1 MVRLRCEPGKNKDNN
16 NLWKPVVDQECT
28 TLEVGHRIVY
38 KHSISNEETRFVVQ
52 FSWRAQYWVSP
63 PSVCL
68 AFYFFLL
75 MENISTSSGGSS
87 CCCLHFARSCFP
99 LILSS
104 DYSVF
109 VNCIQREGK
118 KKQQKGNLNIRQS
131 FNPTTTG
138 GGGGVILLGVN
149 NVWRLRLLDF

>member
-1 MVRLRCEPGKNKDNN
+1 MKKHVLLCNLAGELNIGSLRRLSA
-16 NLWKPVVDQECT
+16 L
-28 TLEVGHRIVY
+28 
-38 KHSISNEETRFVVQ
+38 HST
-52 FSWRAQYWVSP
+52 
-63 PSVCL
+63 
-68 AFYFFLL
+68 FFLL

-118 KKQQKGNLNIRQS
+118 KKQQKGKKKQQKGNLNIRQS

-138 GGGGVILLGVN
+138 GGHTS
-149 NVWRLRLLDF
+149 WCK

>member
-1 MVRLRCEPGKNKDNN
+1 MKKHVLLCNLAGELNIGSLRRSSA
-16 NLWKPVVDQECT
+16 L
-28 TLEVGHRIVY
+28 
-38 KHSISNEETRFVVQ
+38 HST
-52 FSWRAQYWVSP
+52 
-63 PSVCL
+63 
-68 AFYFFLL
+68 FFLL

-87 CCCLHFARSCFP
+87 CCCLHFARICFP

-131 FNPTTTG
+131 FNPTTCADIFILLDCMYYYH
-138 GGGGVILLGVN
+138 GGGVILLGVN

>member
-68 AFYFFLL
+68 AFYFFSPY
-75 MENISTSSGGSS
+75 EK
-87 CCCLHFARSCFP
+87 H
-99 LILSS
+99 
-104 DYSVF
+104 
-109 VNCIQREGK
+109 
-118 KKQQKGNLNIRQS
+118 
-131 FNPTTTG
+131 
-138 GGGGVILLGVN
+138 
-149 NVWRLRLLDF
+149 

>member
-68 AFYFFLL
+68 AFYFFSLWKTL
-75 MENISTSSGGSS
+75 VLVVVVVVAVVCT
-87 CCCLHFARSCFP
+87 LHVVVFP
-99 LILSS
+99 H
-104 DYSVF
+104 
-109 VNCIQREGK
+109 
-118 KKQQKGNLNIRQS
+118 S
-131 FNPTTTG
+131 F
-138 GGGGVILLGVN
+138 I
-149 NVWRLRLLDF
+149 

>member
-1 MVRLRCEPGKNKDNN
+1 ILRYTRTIKPTLIRYSLVRLRCEPGKNKDNN

-68 AFYFFLL
+68 AFYFF
-75 MENISTSSGGSS
+75 S
-87 CCCLHFARSCFP
+87 P
-99 LILSS
+99 
-104 DYSVF
+104 Y
-109 VNCIQREGK
+109 GK
-118 KKQQKGNLNIRQS
+118 H
-131 FNPTTTG
+131 
-138 GGGGVILLGVN
+138 
-149 NVWRLRLLDF
+149 

>member
-1 MVRLRCEPGKNKDNN
+1 MKKHVLLCNLAGELNIGSLRRLSA
-16 NLWKPVVDQECT
+16 L
-28 TLEVGHRIVY
+28 
-38 KHSISNEETRFVVQ
+38 HST
-52 FSWRAQYWVSP
+52 
-63 PSVCL
+63 
-68 AFYFFLL
+68 FFLL

-138 GGGGVILLGVN
+138 GGGGGVILLGVN